1 MVSNGRGKNDHDLD
15 DESWFVFHSQPYS
28 PKNISTVISWF
39 QQESLYIWNIIK
51 NLTRLGEY
59 PNVSV
64 INMGLPDNSD
74 THNWKYDDYQMD
86 SG

>member
-1 MVSNGRGKNDHDLD
+1 MMKTDL
-15 DESWFVFHSQPYS
+15 SSTPNPTRWLNS

-64 INMGLPDNSD
+64 KNMGLPDNSD